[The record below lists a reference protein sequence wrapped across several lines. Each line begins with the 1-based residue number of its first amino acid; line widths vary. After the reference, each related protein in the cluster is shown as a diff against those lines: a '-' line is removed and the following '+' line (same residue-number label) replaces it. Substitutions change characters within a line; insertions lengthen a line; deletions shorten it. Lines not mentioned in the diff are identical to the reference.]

1 MKEFYN
7 IPLDVK
13 ELPPV
18 GSVVKI
24 NGQSYAVCL
33 NEDENRGE
41 QSDEMIQR
49 LNRINSILQQLNNGD
64 ALLQNRNQVQ
74 QPIGQQQ
81 PVVAGQQNP
90 RVRVIEL
97 NFGINLAFMG
107 ELIYNFLKFWFV
119 GFLFT
124 SGSTSGWRNVGIWV
138 ASVIG
143 FLYTVGF
150 ITYLQN
156 LISGPVNVGNNA
168 IPAVQQQ
175 QQQRNALDAQQ
186 LRQNGLGQDGAQAQQ
201 QQQQQQQPQQQQ
213 QQPNNL
219 ADRFNQI
226 GQRHP
231 WLGTSAAFLG
241 SLLPGFEN
249 ALLTNNN
256 NVNFGVID
264 QPHDADIVHDSSQQ
278 QQQESS
284 SEQQQGQNS
293 QYDQRSSD
301 NRKDVV
307 IDEQTDIQGHSNQSK
322 LGISSEDANQRQGY
336 AQNEQD

>member
-1 MKEFYN
+1 MKEFN
-7 IPLDVK
+7 SIPLDVK

-49 LNRINSILQQLNNGD
+49 LNRINSILQQFNNGD
-64 ALLQNRNQVQ
+64 ALLQNRNQMQ

-138 ASVIG
+138 VSVIG

-156 LISGPVNVGNNA
+156 LISGPANGGNNA
-168 IPAVQQQ
+168 IHAVRQQQ
-175 QQQRNALDAQQ
+175 QQNAPDAQQ
-186 LRQNGLGQDGAQAQQ
+186 LRQNELGQDGAQAQQ
-201 QQQQQQQPQQQQ
+201 QQQHLQQPQQQQ

-219 ADRFNQI
+219 AVRVNQI

-256 NVNFGVID
+256 DVNVGVID
-264 QPHDADIVHDSSQQ
+264 QPPAADIVLDSSQQ
-278 QQQESS
+278 LQQESS
-284 SEQQQGQNS
+284 SEQQQQDQNS
-293 QYDQRSSD
+293 QQGQSSGGI
-301 NRKDVV
+301 KADVI
-307 IDEQTDIQGHSNQSK
+307 IDEQTDIQGHQNQSQ
-322 LGISSEDANQRQGY
+322 LGISSQDVDQRQGY
-336 AQNEQD
+336 AQSEQD

>member
-1 MKEFYN
+1 MKEFN
-7 IPLDVK
+7 SIPLDVK

-49 LNRINSILQQLNNGD
+49 LNRINSILQQFNNGD
-64 ALLQNRNQVQ
+64 AMLQNRNQMQ

-156 LISGPVNVGNNA
+156 LISGPANGGNNA
-168 IPAVQQQ
+168 IPPVQQ
-175 QQQRNALDAQQ
+175 QQQRNAPDAQQ
-186 LRQNGLGQDGAQAQQ
+186 LRQNGFGQNQAQA
-201 QQQQQQQPQQQQ
+201 QQQQPQQQQ

-219 ADRFNQI
+219 ADRVNQI

-256 NVNFGVID
+256 NVNIGVID
-264 QPHDADIVHDSSQQ
+264 QPPAADIVHDSSQQ

-284 SEQQQGQNS
+284 SEQQQEQSS
-293 QYDQRSSD
+293 QQGQRSSD
-301 NRKDVV
+301 NREDVI
-307 IDEQTDIQGHSNQSK
+307 IDEQTDIQGHSNQSQ
-322 LGISSEDANQRQGY
+322 LGISSQDANLRQGY
-336 AQNEQD
+336 AQSEQD